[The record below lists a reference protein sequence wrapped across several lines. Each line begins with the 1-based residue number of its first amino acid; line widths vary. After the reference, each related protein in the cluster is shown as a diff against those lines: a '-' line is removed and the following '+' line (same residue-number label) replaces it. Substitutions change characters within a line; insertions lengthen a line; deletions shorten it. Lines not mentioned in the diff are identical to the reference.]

1 MAKMEVA
8 ESSRIFCGHRALGY
22 VSNHIPLVSRYIQ
35 KRRENLIATSVGKS
49 FHTYGGAKLALLTVS
64 GIHPEDISTLAGG
77 KNLKKCLKKFIVSFY
92 FLMSILQI
100 RL

>member
-1 MAKMEVA
+1 MTKMEEA
-8 ESSRIFCGHRALGY
+8 ECSRIFCGHRALGY

-35 KRRENLIATSVGKS
+35 KRRENLIATSVGKY

-77 KNLKKCLKKFIVSFY
+77 NPLWIFFEVYDVI
-92 FLMSILQI
+92 
-100 RL
+100 

>member
-1 MAKMEVA
+1 MKIIIFCIKKAETLQMTKMEEA
-8 ESSRIFCGHRALGY
+8 ECSRIFCGHRALGY

-35 KRRENLIATSVGKS
+35 KRRENLIATSVGKY

-77 KNLKKCLKKFIVSFY
+77 KNL
-92 FLMSILQI
+92 
-100 RL
+100 